1 MRYSLFQKVLSW
13 VQRVSWFDCYVT
25 PYTWRL
31 RLQSRIENF
40 LNDMQKGRMGKMP
53 WPPVPSSCA
62 IHHVFLLDYAQGFG
76 DALYLNGLVRYL
88 VTRGT
93 NVHVAVFPKLM
104 GVFRTTLPEVSI
116 HSISDMEE
124 MNKLATKEWDTVVD
138 CSYVVRRDWDK
149 RTQFLKQT
157 TSPVLATDLTI
168 GENSAVC
175 SDWVDLTGCIHI
187 GDRWAKVAE
196 RLTGHAVKR
205 ISPYVGLEPKR
216 LTEPYVYV
224 NTVGT
229 RQSRTLSQEQ
239 VNWITEFLDQ
249 NKMKTFVY
257 ALGNQTVL
265 ETPYVKRVVPT
276 SFAEACRW
284 IGGAAGVITPDTA
297 VVHAASAYGKP
308 QLAFFAGNFIECFG
322 CPVEKAFAPLGDF
335 EIVTPKRSLRFA
347 REVVPVS
354 EIDRK
359 TLDEALMRF
368 FSKVR
373 SNIGD

>member
-1 MRYSLFQKVLSW
+1 MFSSITSRLISC
-13 VQRVSWFDCYVT
+13 VQRIAWFDRYVT
-25 PYTWRL
+25 PLTWKWRL
-31 RLQSRIENF
+31 TRRTRAF
-40 LNDMQKGRMGKMP
+40 LATMQEGKRPHWGRV
-53 WPPVPSSCA
+53 PPAGA
-62 IHHVFLLDYAQGFG
+62 ISNVFLLDYSPGFG
-76 DALYLNGLVRYL
+76 DTLYINGLVRYL
-88 VTRGT
+88 VTSGVR
-93 NVHVAVFPKLM
+93 VHVATFPKLKS
-104 GVFRTTLPEVSI
+104 VFKTTLSDTAVHDITDEVHMECLARKSW
-116 HSISDMEE
+116 DMV
-124 MNKLATKEWDTVVD
+124 LD
-138 CSYVVRRDWDK
+138 CSYVVLRGWPSRV
-149 RTQFLKQT
+149 RFLKET

-239 VNWITEFLDQ
+239 VNWVTEFLDQ

-284 IGGAAGVITPDTA
+284 IGGAAGVIT
-297 VVHAASAYGKP
+297 
-308 QLAFFAGNFIECFG
+308 QLLHMESPNW
-322 CPVEKAFAPLGDF
+322 
-335 EIVTPKRSLRFA
+335 RSLREILLSVSGA
-347 REVVPVS
+347 RW
-354 EIDRK
+354 RK
-359 TLDEALMRF
+359 HLPP
-368 FSKVR
+368 
-373 SNIGD
+373 